1 MVHASTHRVHPLDQS
16 LSVYITT
23 MSDPIDVRYVYR
35 YQELGTGYLV
45 TRSVKGQCYISKSN

>member
-16 LSVYITT
+16 MSVSVTT
-23 MSDPIDVRYVYR
+23 MSDPIDVPYVYR

-45 TRSVKGQCYISKSN
+45 IRSVKGQCYISKTN